1 MSDEYNNE
9 IVEDVGTV
17 SNVVKPA
24 EITVKPQEIKL
35 SNNPYKK
42 WIYLAHAIDSWRIFP
57 RIFLLVYIVLLYK
70 VVVWFM
76 GIPDPDM
83 EQAGLISV
91 IVGAGAAWFGLYI
104 NGAPR
109 ISKE

>member
-1 MSDEYNNE
+1 MSDNFDDLHEP
-9 IVEDVGTV
+9 DSRSDT
-17 SNVVKPA
+17 SAPPA
-24 EITVKPQEIKL
+24 IRVKPQELKL
-35 SNNPYKK
+35 ESNPYKK

-57 RIFLLVYIVLLYK
+57 RIFLLVYVILLYK
-70 VVVWFM
+70 TVTWFM
-76 GIPDPDM
+76 GLPDPDM

>member
-1 MSDEYNNE
+1 MDEEFDTTEEYRPRTTSQPPE
-9 IVEDVGTV
+9 
-17 SNVVKPA
+17 VK
-24 EITVKPQEIKL
+24 VKPQEL
-35 SNNPYKK
+35 RLTDNPYKK

-76 GIPDPDM
+76 SLPNPDM

-104 NGAPR
+104 NGAPK